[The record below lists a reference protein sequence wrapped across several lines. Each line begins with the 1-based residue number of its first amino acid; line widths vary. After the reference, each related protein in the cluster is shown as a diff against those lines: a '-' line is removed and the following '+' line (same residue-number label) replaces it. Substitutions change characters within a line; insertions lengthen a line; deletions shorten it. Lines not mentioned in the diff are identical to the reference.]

1 MPSLPAALP
10 KVYSPFSRSK
20 PDAIRPPPVSL
31 HTSGSPR
38 TARRMSTTSSLT
50 LGAPS
55 PQAPS
60 PVTPTQPSTL
70 TTLTY
75 QNDLIGN
82 FWGGRSQG
90 MPVPPGPSADP
101 TRNPGEAANPRR
113 KRRHASLDTFEVD
126 DLKAPPE
133 PKTLARSLFLYGFL
147 FPVLWLAGM
156 VLVFS
161 PTKYDPDLERAQV
174 NSAEEMQRHKAAHR
188 AAEERWARRCM
199 CASAVLLGIIVVV
212 VLTMVLAM
220 KGK

>member
-1 MPSLPAALP
+1 MTPALAQLP
-10 KVYSPFSRSK
+10 KAYFPFSRSK
-20 PDAIRPPPVSL
+20 RGTTPSSL
-31 HTSGSPR
+31 RTSGSLR
-38 TARRMSTTSSLT
+38 TARRASTTSSLT

-55 PQAPS
+55 PKAPS

-90 MPVPPGPSADP
+90 MQAARPPPGSPD
-101 TRNPGEAANPRR
+101 GGGAANPRA
-113 KRRHASLDTFEVD
+113 KHRHASLDTF

-133 PKTLARSLFLYGFL
+133 PRTLARTLFLYGFL
-147 FPVLWLAGM
+147 FPLLWLAGM

-161 PTKYDPDLERAQV
+161 PTRYDPDLERAQV
-174 NSAEEMQRHKAAHR
+174 SSAEEMQQHKAAHR
-188 AAEERWARRCM
+188 AAEEKWARRCM
-199 CASAVLLGIIVVV
+199 CASAVLLGLIVVV
-212 VLTMVLAM
+212 VVTIVLAM